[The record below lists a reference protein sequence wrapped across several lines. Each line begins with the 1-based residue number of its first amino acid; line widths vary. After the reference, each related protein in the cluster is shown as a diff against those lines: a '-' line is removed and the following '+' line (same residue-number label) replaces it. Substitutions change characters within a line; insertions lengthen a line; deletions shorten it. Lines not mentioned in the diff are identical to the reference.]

1 MTPKITLGGLQLMIH
16 AMNGG
21 DGIQFSKVKFGNGE
35 CPENYKV
42 LTELQNPVVALDAVI
57 EERLPNEIV
66 LRTEMDDSQIDSG
79 FFLTEVGVFTTDP
92 EGGDDILYAYG
103 HYQITDDFAAMPI
116 RPDDSGL
123 MEFTDLIHVYVGD
136 IEDITAVIS
145 DGTATV
151 TKAQFLE
158 HTQARNPHGMTK
170 DDIDLG
176 NVPNVTTDDQQPT
189 VSLPQT
195 LTEIANG
202 DRLSTIVSKAAL
214 AVKSFI
220 THLTDSVKH
229 ITAAERTAWDSKAPG
244 LHNHDAVNINT
255 GVLGV
260 ARGGTGKGS
269 WTANR
274 LAYPSSA
281 SAFSQLAFPSAAGQV
296 LQQGTSGA
304 PFWGYPSASESGS
317 YTGGHTSGSANKNS
331 IAFKKLPGI
340 VFIRSAVA
348 ASAGAFS
355 YGVLFVASGKGF
367 SVYNP
372 DTNGGVYK
380 ELIVSKAGNTVSWY
394 FDGDSPAHQL
404 NVMSTTYNYVG
415 IF

>member
-1 MTPKITLGGLQLMIH
+1 MTPKITLGGLRLMIH

-35 CPENYKV
+35 CPENYKA

-103 HYQITDDFAAMPI
+103 HYQITHDFAAMPI

-170 DDIDLG
+170 DDIELG

-189 VSLPQT
+189 VTLPLV
-195 LTEIANG
+195 LTEINNG

-220 THLTDSVKH
+220 SHLTDSVKH
-229 ITAAERTAWDSKAPG
+229 VTAAERTKWNNKAEG
-244 LHNHDAVNINT
+244 SHNHSASDINT
-255 GVLGV
+255 GVLSV
-260 ARGGTGKGS
+260 RRGGTGKET
-269 WTANR
+269 WETNR
-274 LAYPSSA
+274 MIY
-281 SAFSQLAFPSAAGQV
+281 PSAAGQLSQMEFPTEAGMV
-296 LQQGTSGA
+296 LQQGTYGP
-304 PFWGYPSASESGS
+304 PFWGYPVATEAGS
-317 YTGGHTSGSANKNS
+317 YTGTNQKGSSYANS
-331 IAFKKLPGI
+331 ITFKKLPNI
-340 VFIRSAVA
+340 VFIMQSGQYRRW
-348 ASAGAFS
+348 
-355 YGVLFVASGKGF
+355 GVLFPAAGRGF
-367 SVYNP
+367 SEY
-372 DTNGGVYK
+372 DGVRSD
-380 ELIVSKAGNTVSWY
+380 LVVSTSSNTVLWY
-394 FDGDSPAHQL
+394 LNSEGGAANQL
-404 NVMSTTYNYVG
+404 NAMFKHYYVG
-415 IF
+415 I